1 MKKISSR
8 FITDSIIVV
17 FGLLVLFI
25 TSLVSYQVWFVG
37 ADTTSIPLLNVS
49 YPSPR
54 FQNEDDVPDWRIV
67 SNRYTNY
74 QFLEVY
80 NAGDIEEALGNSTS
94 DYPAYLVGYY
104 ISDLGEKGQ
113 RRMAIVPL
121 PDFDYLISSSAK
133 YGDIY
138 SYTANHENAAYKLLK
153 KVQQRAKGSN
163 YENKL
168 NQAVKSYERAITF
181 SQSSVRCPDD
191 QMIYYKDADLLGIET
206 EDPDISLS
214 NTFPPNSDVRS
225 LAILINK
232 DHVYEKPVSNSLA
245 LSILIAAKGE
255 ANYIGNSSCVN
266 KISEAI
272 INYQNQI
279 QPKAGKEPLTLE
291 APTEI
296 VNGSSAEVNFSL
308 DKIRLPISKPDFV
321 KTLRLTINDF
331 PVCEISFSGS
341 DSGGALQQ
349 GNCSWNIEN
358 LSGIFY
364 WDRDTGDGKQN
375 IDTADSGF
383 KIIKLKASFSD
394 SNNSKAT
401 VSEQVV
407 STIKN

>member
-1 MKKISSR
+1 MRKISSR
-8 FITDSIIVV
+8 FITDSIIVTL
-17 FGLLVLFI
+17 GLLVLFI
-25 TSLVSYQVWFVG
+25 TSLISYRVWFVG
-37 ADTTSIPLLNVS
+37 ADTVNIPLLNIS
-49 YPSPR
+49 YLSPQ
-54 FQNEDDVPDWRIV
+54 FQSEDDVPDWRIV

-80 NAGDIEEALGNSTS
+80 NASDIEEALGNSTS

-163 YENKL
+163 YENQL
-168 NQAVKSYERAITF
+168 NQAVKSYERAIAF

-191 QMIYYKDADLLGIET
+191 HTIYYKDADLLGIEI
-206 EDPDISLS
+206 EDPDVSLS
-214 NTFPPNSDVRS
+214 NAFPPNPDVRS
-225 LAILINK
+225 LAISINK
-232 DHVYEKPVSNSLA
+232 DHVYEKPASNSLA

-255 ANYIGNSSCVN
+255 ANYIGNSSCAS

-279 QPKAGKEPLTLE
+279 QPKTGKEPLTLE

-296 VNGSSAEVNFSL
+296 VNGSSVEVNFSL

-321 KTLRLTINDF
+321 KTLRLTINDSS
-331 PVCEISFSGS
+331 VCEISFSDS
-341 DSGGALQQ
+341 DSRGVLQQ
-349 GNCSWNIEN
+349 GGCSWSIEN

-364 WDRDTGDGKQN
+364 WNKDTGGDKQN

-407 STIKN
+407 SKIKN